1 MPALSICDDISA
13 CGADARAGGTATPRA
28 RLHIIRLPHLP
39 LMDES
44 TWYWPLLAGALG
56 SALLMF
62 TALLAMILLVLRA
75 AAGIARDDRE

>member
-1 MPALSICDDISA
+1 
-13 CGADARAGGTATPRA
+13 
-28 RLHIIRLPHLP
+28 
-39 LMDES
+39 MDES